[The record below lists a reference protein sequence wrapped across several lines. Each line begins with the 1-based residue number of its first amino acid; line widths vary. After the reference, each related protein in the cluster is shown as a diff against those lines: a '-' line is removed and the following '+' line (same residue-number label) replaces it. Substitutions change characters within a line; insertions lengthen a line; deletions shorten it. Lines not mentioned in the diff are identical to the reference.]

1 VTVLKKKINKEA
13 KALVQDEKTEN
24 LLSRSLQYLKAG
36 YPVHFTG
43 PSGAGKT
50 SLALA
55 LAKRRKKPIMLI
67 HGNHELNNKDLIGDF
82 TGYNSKKVV
91 DNYIRSVYKRDE
103 SVTEIWKDGRLLE
116 AVKNGYTLIYDE
128 FTRSQPS
135 TNNIFLSILEEGIL
149 PLYGTKMTEPF
160 VRVHPDFAV
169 IFTSNPEEYAGVYQT
184 QDALLD
190 RLITIFVDHKDSERE
205 AQLVSEKMNIDKN
218 EAKAITSLVAGLRK
232 ECIGDNGPSLR
243 ASLMIIKV
251 TQEEGIPIDGSHSD
265 FQRLCMDIL
274 GHQVSRCI
282 DAENPIKTAEK
293 MILEACRDMKATG
306 GDKGESDNE
315 Q

>member
-1 VTVLKKKINKEA
+1 MTVLNKKIHNNA
-13 KALVQDEKTEN
+13 KAMVQDEKTED

-36 YPVHFTG
+36 YPIHFTG
-43 PSGAGKT
+43 PSGTGKT

-55 LAKRRKKPIMLI
+55 LAKRRKKPVMLI

-82 TGYNSKKVV
+82 TGYTSKKVV
-91 DNYIRSVYKRDE
+91 DNYVRSVYKRDE
-103 SVTEIWKDGRLLE
+103 SVTETWRDGRLLE

-128 FTRSQPS
+128 FTRSRPT

-190 RLITIFVDHKDSERE
+190 RLITIFIDHKDLDRE
-205 AQLVSEKMNIDKN
+205 AAIVSEKVDITKKD
-218 EAKAITSLVAGLRK
+218 ARAITALIAELRK
-232 ECIGDNGPSLR
+232 ECKTDSGPSLR
-243 ASLMIIKV
+243 ASLMIAKLAKEMDV
-251 TQEEGIPIDGSHSD
+251 PIDGSD
-265 FQRLCMDIL
+265 PAFQRLCKDIL
-274 GHQVSRCI
+274 GHQISRCI
-282 DAENPIKTAEK
+282 ENDDPLKQAEALIIDACKN
-293 MILEACRDMKATG
+293 MKVT
-306 GDKGESDNE
+306 
-315 Q
+315 